1 MPEKKSDRAAN
12 DADDSTEESSS
23 GGRPIWTGSISFGLV
38 NVPISLYSL
47 EQRSDVHFRMLDGRD
62 KSGIRYQRIN
72 ESTGEEVPWG
82 EIVKAYEYSEDNYV
96 VLTPED
102 LKSIQLE
109 SVKTIDVKAFVQRE
123 EIDEI
128 FYDKPYIVVPKKK
141 AEKGY
146 VLLRD
151 VLAET
156 DRVGIAK
163 VAIRTR
169 EYLAAL
175 IPRGP
180 AMVVMLLRF
189 AHELRQIKGF
199 KLPKDSPST
208 YNISEREH
216 DLARQ
221 LVEAMT
227 AEWDPTEYEDEYR
240 SALLN
245 YIEEKVA
252 AGGLTPKAASED
264 EPLRESANVIDLA
277 ALLRESL
284 SGKTEEEPKPREKR
298 G

>member
-1 MPEKKSDRAAN
+1 MPIA
-12 DADDSTEESSS
+12 
-23 GGRPIWTGSISFGLV
+23 
-38 NVPISLYSL
+38 LYSL
-47 EQRSDVHFRMLDGRD
+47 EQRSDLHFRMLDGRD
-62 KSGIRYQRIN
+62 KAGIRYQRIN
-72 ESTGEEVPWG
+72 EATGEEVPWS
-82 EIVKAYEYSEDNYV
+82 EIVKAYEYSDDNYV
-96 VLTPED
+96 VLTPEE
-102 LKSIQLE
+102 LKNIQLD
-109 SVKTIDVKAFVQRE
+109 SVKTIDVKAFVQRS

-175 IPRGP
+175 VPRGP

-189 AHELRQIKGF
+189 AQELRK
-199 KLPKDSPST
+199 PSAFRVPREDPSA

-227 AEWDPTEYEDEYR
+227 VNWDPSEYEDEYR
-240 SALLN
+240 TALIN
-245 YIEEKVA
+245 FIEERVKS
-252 AGGLTPKAASED
+252 GGLTPKAPTED

-284 SGKTEEEPKPREKR
+284 SGKTEEDNPKQKR